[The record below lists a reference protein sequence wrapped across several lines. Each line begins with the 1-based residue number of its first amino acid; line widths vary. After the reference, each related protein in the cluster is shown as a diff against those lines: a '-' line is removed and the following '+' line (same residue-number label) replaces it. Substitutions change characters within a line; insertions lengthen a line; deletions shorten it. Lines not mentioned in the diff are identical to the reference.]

1 MTRNFSAFHASCT
14 VCNVNF
20 SQLIKITNSCSLLP
34 LPHFNQ
40 KGSALGRQF
49 RVYQMLSQN
58 FSQIYLCRN
67 FNQLLETA
75 LNCNCPKPKFLFL
88 FRFVSEVLFIFFFFH
103 SVSLLQSGLSFRSD
117 LQSQNF
123 LFLAMTF
130 FFCLFLFTWPQI
142 SQILHTLF
150 SPLDPFLNSN
160 LVICHVV
167 SREESPL
174 SPEQQV
180 LWTPVLNPGGTGP
193 PRETSRRFPYG
204 AVTSHRRSSLTASD
218 WLLLFLVVRTFLG
231 TKVVQKT
238 DSDAFFLGC
247 PTAISTP
254 CMSGSCQWTRSTR
267 NFSQVNHTLS
277 ESSVRCTI
285 GQENWAGRSRKY
297 MTK

>member
-20 SQLIKITNSCSLLP
+20 SQLIKITNSCSPLP

-49 RVYQMLSQN
+49 RVYRMLSQN

-67 FNQLLETA
+67 FHQSLKTV
-75 LNCNCPKPKFLFL
+75 LNCNCPKPVISFVIPFCVRSAFYYL
-88 FRFVSEVLFIFFFFH
+88 FR
-103 SVSLLQSGLSFRSD
+103 SVSLLQSVFTFRSD

-130 FFCLFLFTWPQI
+130 FFSLVLFTWPQI

-150 SPLDPFLNSN
+150 SPLDPFLNCN

-174 SPEQQV
+174 STEQQV
-180 LWTPVLNPGGTGP
+180 LWTPVLNPVAQALP
-193 PRETSRRFPYG
+193 
-204 AVTSHRRSSLTASD
+204 
-218 WLLLFLVVRTFLG
+218 
-231 TKVVQKT
+231 
-238 DSDAFFLGC
+238 
-247 PTAISTP
+247 
-254 CMSGSCQWTRSTR
+254 
-267 NFSQVNHTLS
+267 
-277 ESSVRCTI
+277 
-285 GQENWAGRSRKY
+285 
-297 MTK
+297 